1 MTLISAIIQN
11 LERGKKLVWNIEQD
25 QYTDNGVAPY
35 YSSIGIHMR
44 HVLDI
49 FDCIFDGLHVKSIDL
64 TKRKRNEV
72 IEQERL
78 EGLRY
83 YDMIIGKLQKLGS
96 EDLDLEIE
104 VSDDLGKGMVKAKYT
119 LAAVLIQAHSH
130 AIHHFASIGY
140 IIHQLGISLPDEDF
154 GYNPTTPKTMKY

>member
-1 MTLISAIIQN
+1 MITAIIQN
-11 LERGKKLVWNIEQD
+11 LERGKKLVWNIEQN

-49 FDCIFDGLHVKSIDL
+49 FDCILDGVPTKKIDL
-64 TKRKRNEV
+64 TQRKRNEQ
-72 IEQERL
+72 IEQDRL
-78 EGLRY
+78 SGLAY
-83 YDMIIGKLQKLGS
+83 YDLIISKLKELDT
-96 EDLDLEIE
+96 EYLDLEFE
-104 VSDDLGKGMVKAKYT
+104 VSDDLGRGMIKAKYT

-140 IIHQLGISLPDEDF
+140 IIHQLGIALPDEDF
-154 GYNPTTPKTMKY
+154 GYNPTTPKTIRY

>member
-1 MTLISAIIQN
+1 LISAIIQN
-11 LERGKKLVWNIEQD
+11 LERGKKLVWNIEQH

-49 FDCIFDGLHVKSIDL
+49 FDCIFDGLPAKSIDL
-64 TKRKRNEV
+64 TQRKRNEV
-72 IEQERL
+72 IEQEKVF
-78 EGLRY
+78 GLTY
-83 YDMIIGKLQKLGS
+83 FDLIIGRLQELEY

-104 VSDDLGKGMVKAKYT
+104 VSDDLGKGKVKAKYT

>member
-1 MTLISAIIQN
+1 MISAIIQN
-11 LERGKKLVWNIEQD
+11 LERGKKLVWNIEQH

-49 FDCIFDGLHVKSIDL
+49 FDCIFDGLPAKSIDL
-64 TKRKRNEV
+64 TQRRRNEV

-78 EGLRY
+78 LGLRY
-83 YDMIIGKLQKLGS
+83 FELIIGKLQELDS
-96 EDLDLEIE
+96 ENLDIDIE
-104 VSDDLGKGMVKAKYT
+104 VSDDLGKGKVKAKYT

-154 GYNPTTPKTMKY
+154 GYNPTTPKTIKY